1 MACDKFVIIVLQS
14 GRLEVTDKSVFL
26 GLLQKL
32 TVTDPTVTV
41 KFFLGTL
48 PRQMF
53 AQWAFT
59 ISPKYSCH

>member
-41 KFFLGTL
+41 QVF
-48 PRQMF
+48 PWHF
-53 AQWAFT
+53 AQVNVCTVGF
-59 ISPKYSCH
+59 YN